1 MLFIV
6 EILFFA
12 MGIYAMIAA
21 KLPSWFVGKGFVAV
35 GNPVRLLG
43 LVMAAP
49 LPLAFCAGFTL
60 GIIDPELVTMASV
73 FEFVAIIAAVIIT
86 LIVLKRIRIPEGA
99 PQSTDQI
106 G

>member
-1 MLFIV
+1 MLFII
-6 EILFFA
+6 EILFFI
-12 MGIYAMIAA
+12 MGIYAVIAA
-21 KLPSWFVGKGFVAV
+21 KLPAWFVGKGFVAV

-60 GIIDPELVTMASV
+60 GIIDPELVTIASV

-86 LIVLKRIRIPEGA
+86 LVALKKIRVPEGSSQT
-99 PQSTDQI
+99 PE
-106 G
+106 